1 MADPF
6 VQRMMARSQAR
17 RAAIGRT
24 AGNPSNKENVG
35 VSDATRTRLKQINS
49 IYTDDSKPTTTP
61 LRTSNLDAS
70 ESGSTLSSNPA
81 RSDNSPNKVLSKRTV
96 DFDHSASLQPETS
109 QAKEQGTTTSPSR
122 PRLKSLARRC
132 QEMKEWEDDYA
143 YHSTSSNQNSQVD
156 VEGSI
161 ASDVHGYSQDLD
173 DSNTSAKVFP
183 QISSLMKAE
192 GRSAI
197 KTNGSL
203 SPCHPSALR
212 FDHFPQKYYFGGGPS
227 GMDINSGG
235 GESLGTSN
243 LSMNSSNTPTSS
255 CSSSSYPATPYYF
268 KYPSKLEMPRDKTAL
283 HQTETPPASPTKKL
297 VWDKGMLNSLEAQGF
312 TPTAS
317 KSRLHYDFKREN
329 HDQSNCSSPVKVSAP
344 QEKIQ
349 QPVSPSKV
357 KGMSLAEFVRSS
369 SPDKLKSSG
378 TEKQNTASSCLL
390 ASQLS
395 MALVPQTSNN
405 SLQPP
410 KSPPPAPP
418 IVVSCLPKSPCQS
431 PTRELTRVPSPEL
444 LPAKERTR
452 DTSPSKVGEM
462 RNRWEEHIRQAS
474 PERTHRSRSP
484 GKSVSGPVS
493 PKKITSFQS
502 GNRIN
507 EISPKKIEPLA
518 STSPLRGRSPVRPQ
532 SPHKYLPQSQ
542 GELSNVSSQRKSWRD
557 LNHISPQRKSWRESS
572 PSKPPPVGDIV
583 KGEAPMP
590 EATPL
595 VNEPFMSSVKERAA
609 AFNNAGGR
617 ESPKDPA
624 EMSVQE
630 RLALFSKKQGAVL
643 VPKAPFGLP
652 VSLKALHGDQASGG
666 RENSSKS
673 SVAHSQPVYKPTKKL
688 ALEPSPAITEKLH
701 QIQRGNK
708 SQSPGIDDSNSFE
721 SQRNVFKMV
730 KDNWRGNEIHNK
742 VKTERQKEMEVLLNR
757 FKKPKQS
764 STAKHPTAPKYEV
777 TQTRRYPAESESEY
791 LESDDSYAESTAS
804 DDTLVHADT
813 SGPPKPPRLFLE
825 SPSSQHLD
833 GHSPLP
839 PPQPSSLQLSPRQQM
854 YPHNRLNSTEIEEV
868 HTSPK
873 KEFVTKVKPG
883 HIYPSLTDIESHS
896 EVPDSQD
903 EEDIKDSSFSESV
916 LTCAS
921 MESLGQ
927 KIQHAAC
934 TSMDRTLPKIAENI
948 EASNYDVN
956 CVMSEST
963 MDALCAIDNAIDEAL
978 NDEPTPPKRL
988 RHQDDSPVS
997 AYKTPK
1003 INSQTPKPTEDDKE
1017 NPLTHSI
1024 SLYRKQKPEVIY
1036 TPVRQIARRPDLRSP
1051 TPEPVSPSV
1060 TVSARIKELQEEVCE
1075 QQRVIAQASNAVT
1088 VVLQRP
1094 EQQGTPQH
1102 VEAEK
1107 LLLLASQKRQ
1117 TALNEIQRLKA
1128 EGALGQQSWSGD
1140 EDTCMGSISIS
1151 NISVPLKQDFL
1162 RKGMNGDDLYHL
1174 MVLVKH
1180 REQVISSQLLT
1191 TPECVV
1197 EGAVTFP
1204 NLMALHHLTSDFN
1217 ITLEVY
1223 ALCTR
1228 QQRQHVI
1235 KKEQSR
1241 MKLTPL
1247 KRLQK
1252 HDSRVSSPSVQSPGG
1267 PFAVRT
1273 SAFQLVG
1280 FTHLNISTLT
1290 RNAWTLEKVLYSS
1303 PLDGHLLM
1311 RVSCSFEGGIIE
1323 RGFLTMFEDIGGFGA
1338 WNRRWCVLSGLH
1350 LRYWRYP
1357 DDESKKEACGQIDLR
1372 TCTTRR
1378 IELVA
1383 RDICARQHTFQ
1394 LTCVQPAHSRDVSNL
1409 VQEVQGSTLVIKHL
1423 LSSDSKEE
1431 RIIWC
1436 NKLNKSLANIRAWDP
1451 DALRPEDYQV

>member
-49 IYTDDSKPTTTP
+49 IYTDDSKLATTP

-81 RSDNSPNKVLSKRTV
+81 RSDNSPNKVLPKRTV

-203 SPCHPSALR
+203 SPCHPSAVR
-212 FDHFPQKYYFGGGPS
+212 FEHFPQKYYFGGGPS

-312 TPTAS
+312 TPSAS

-349 QPVSPSKV
+349 QP
-357 KGMSLAEFVRSS
+357 
-369 SPDKLKSSG
+369 
-378 TEKQNTASSCLL
+378 
-390 ASQLS
+390 
-395 MALVPQTSNN
+395 
-405 SLQPP
+405 
-410 KSPPPAPP
+410 
-418 IVVSCLPKSPCQS
+418 
-431 PTRELTRVPSPEL
+431 
-444 LPAKERTR
+444 ERTR

-507 EISPKKIEPLA
+507 EISPKKIETLA